1 MNEDKKNNSL
11 TYLWNTQIR
20 DLWEVA
26 INRLRNSETIF
37 DIPSVLYICIQIT
50 QIGKLKISNVIN
62 LLKPMNLLKKII
74 TMVSEFKAIVKDN
87 RKRTLFTAF

>member
-11 TYLWNTQIR
+11 TYLWNTQIC